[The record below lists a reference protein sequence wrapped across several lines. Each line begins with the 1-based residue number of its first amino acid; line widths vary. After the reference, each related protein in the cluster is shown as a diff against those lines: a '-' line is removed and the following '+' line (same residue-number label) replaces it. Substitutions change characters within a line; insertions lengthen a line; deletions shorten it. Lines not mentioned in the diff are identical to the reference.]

1 MKFNLLKVI
10 GGFLAIFGIIMLIMT
25 TSVIF
30 DLFGIRELEG
40 NFVMSVVIANW
51 FAGLLYIV
59 AAYGLFNKQ
68 KWSYIPLLISA
79 ITLIISFIFLQVHIQ
94 DGGAFEE
101 KTIKALSIRI
111 VLSLIFAIIA
121 YFKINKSKSYEK

>member
-1 MKFNLLKVI
+1 MKFNLLKII
-10 GGFLAIFGIIMLIMT
+10 GGFLAIFGLIMIAMT

-40 NFVMSVVIANW
+40 NYVMSVVIANW
-51 FAGLLYIV
+51 FAGFLYLV
-59 AAYGLFNKQ
+59 AAYGIFKNQ

-94 DGGAFEE
+94 DGGAFEA

-111 VLSLIFAIIA
+111 VLSLIFAMIT
-121 YFKINKSKSYEK
+121 YLKINKKK

>member
-1 MKFNLLKVI
+1 MKFNLLKII
-10 GGFLAIFGIIMLIMT
+10 GGFLAIFGLIMVAMT
-25 TSVIF
+25 TSVMF
-30 DLFGIRELEG
+30 DLFGVRELEG

-51 FAGLLYIV
+51 IAGVLYLI
-59 AAYGLFNKQ
+59 AAYGIFKNQ
-68 KWSYIPLLISA
+68 KWTYIPLLISA

-111 VLSLIFAIIA
+111 VLSLIFAMITYI
-121 YFKINKSKSYEK
+121 KITKKK

>member
-1 MKFNLLKVI
+1 MKFNLLKII
-10 GGFLAIFGIIMLIMT
+10 GGFLAIFGLIMVAMT
-25 TSVIF
+25 TSVMF
-30 DLFGIRELEG
+30 DLFGVRELEG

-51 FAGLLYIV
+51 FAGVLYLI
-59 AAYGLFNKQ
+59 AAYGIFKNQ
-68 KWSYIPLLISA
+68 KWTYIPLLISA

-111 VLSLIFAIIA
+111 VLSLIFAMITYI
-121 YFKINKSKSYEK
+121 KITKKK

>member
-1 MKFNLLKVI
+1 MKFNLLKII
-10 GGFLAIFGIIMLIMT
+10 GGFLAIFGLIMVLMT

-30 DLFGIRELEG
+30 DLFGVRELEG

-51 FAGLLYIV
+51 FAGVLYLI
-59 AAYGLFNKQ
+59 AAYGIFKNQ
-68 KWSYIPLLISA
+68 KWTYIPLLISA

-111 VLSLIFAIIA
+111 VLSLIFAMITYI
-121 YFKINKSKSYEK
+121 KITKKK